1 MYENEEY
8 EVIELR
14 DIIQIA
20 KKYYKLLLIVPVVFA
35 VIGALISIYL
45 IKPVFEASTTLIVSQ
60 SKDTGEAINKGDV
73 DLSKSLIYTYAEMAK
88 SNTVLDNTK
97 AKLNIDELNGNNIS
111 VSPVKDTQI
120 LKIAVQSTDPKL
132 ATDIANTLVEEF
144 TLEIARITKTENVAV
159 VDFAKIPKNPIKP
172 NKVMNTL
179 IAGILGEM
187 LILLMVFL
195 KEYLDNTLKTEKD
208 IERYLGISVI
218 GTIPN
223 FNQGG
228 KQTDGKIHGKK
239 GSEVADS
246 GVVQKGCSE
255 Y

>member
-1 MYENEEY
+1 MYENEDY

-14 DIIQIA
+14 DIIQIV

-35 VIGALISIYL
+35 LIGALISIYF

-60 SKDTGEAINKGDV
+60 SNDTGEAINKGDV
-73 DLSKSLIYTYAEMAK
+73 DLGKSLIYTYAEMAK

-97 AKLNIDELNGNNIS
+97 AKLGIGELNGSSIS

-120 LKIAVQSTDPKL
+120 LKIAVQNINPAL

-144 TLEIARITKTENVAV
+144 TLEISRITKTENVAV
-159 VDFAKIPKNPIKP
+159 VDFAKVPKSPIKP

-187 LILLMVFL
+187 LILLAVFL

-239 GSEVADS
+239 ESEVADS